1 MDKKTTV
8 KIIIPVIIGLVI
20 GLSMYYISK
29 EKKVSTMLKNAAKE
43 LNEKAPYRTQNNIRL
58 DSAST
63 SGESVFIYHYSIVN
77 ADKSKID
84 LTSAKKVMKPR
95 MIKTV
100 KASSELKAF
109 RDNNVTLDYR
119 YYDKNGEFVTNIA
132 ITPELYN
139 K

>member
-1 MDKKTTV
+1 MNKKNRV
-8 KIIIPVIIGLVI
+8 KIIIPVIIGLAI
-20 GLSMYYISK
+20 GILVHYTSK
-29 EKKVSTMLKNAAKE
+29 ETKVSALLKNAAKE
-43 LNEKAPYRTQNNIRL
+43 LNNKAPYKTQNNIRL

-84 LTSAKKVMKPR
+84 LSSAKKIMKPR

-100 KASSELKAF
+100 KNTPELKDF

-119 YYDKNGEFVTNIA
+119 YYDKNGAFVTNIT

-139 K
+139 N